1 MSLKFS
7 GEDRTL
13 DINLEIIGMK
23 MIFKIIKLIEIMW

>member
-23 MIFKIIKLIEIMW
+23 MIFKIIKLIEIIW